1 MEISQKLKIEHMIQ
15 QFNPSVYP
23 KKPKNSNLKIYM
35 HANVHSSITYNC
47 QDMEAAQKS
56 INN

>member
-1 MEISQKLKIEHMIQ
+1 MIQ